1 MRTDGSKIRTTICVV
16 LFVIL
21 FLSLPL
27 SQFSTGSMPA
37 FGATA
42 SGASL
47 ILAQTA
53 GEKATPKDTTKDSA
67 ETSVTV
73 RCRGRLRHGMVAI
86 GGETTGTTI
95 TFHRTIWELNL
106 PDEDTRQLAD
116 RMNKEVVVITG
127 SLRRVIATENVVR
140 WIVDVE
146 KLSPP
151 GPEDAEEDGAEITV
165 KGTLRAAL
173 AMKGE
178 VPDMSVRTEDQIWHL
193 DFGTERRILTSAEP
207 LIGKYV
213 LLSGK
218 VLPPPDDVKT
228 QSEKPDATRRHI
240 IRVRKLESLTE

>member
-1 MRTDGSKIRTTICVV
+1 MAIFVFLLLSMSLMGSGP
-16 LFVIL
+16 
-21 FLSLPL
+21 SLAVSASKSSPPVARKSDEKL
-27 SQFSTGSMPA
+27 TRE
-37 FGATA
+37 GA
-42 SGASL
+42 
-47 ILAQTA
+47 
-53 GEKATPKDTTKDSA
+53 A

-73 RCRGRLRHGMVAI
+73 RCRGRLRHGIVAI

-116 RMNKEVVVITG
+116 RMNKEDVVITG
-127 SLRRVIATENVVR
+127 SLRRVIATEDVVR

-173 AMKGE
+173 AMKGK
-178 VPDMSVRTEDQIWHL
+178 VPDMSVRTENQIWHL
-193 DFGTERRILTSAEP
+193 DFGTERRMMTSAEP
-207 LIGKYV
+207 LIGEHV

-228 QSEKPDATRRHI
+228 QSEKPDSPRRHI
-240 IRVRKLESLTE
+240 IRVKKLESPVQQFQR